1 MDRPALVVF
10 DLVGTT
16 VRADDAVPRAF
27 LGALDAEGVTLD
39 AAALVDV
46 RGATKRLALDR
57 LLPPGPDHPAA
68 VERAYAHFTRALREA
83 YRPDTV
89 APVDGAGAVVTAL
102 RRAGVRVALNTGFD
116 RALTD
121 HLLGLLGW
129 TALADVVVCG
139 DEVAAGRPAPD
150 LIRRAM
156 ALTGIAAAASVANVG
171 DTTLDL
177 GAGAAA
183 GVGWNIGVWSGAHDR
198 ARLLTAPHT
207 HLCASVAGV
216 PAIVGVGFGAAQ
228 RAGGSRRRPPM

>member
-27 LGALDAEGVTLD
+27 LAALAAEGVLLG
-39 AAALVDV
+39 AEALLDV
-46 RGATKRLALDR
+46 RGATKRQALDR
-57 LLPPGPDHPAA
+57 LLPPGPDHAAA
-68 VERAYAHFTRALREA
+68 VERAYVRFTEALRAA
-83 YRPDTV
+83 YRPETV
-89 APVDGAGAVVTAL
+89 APIEGAVAVVTGL

-116 RALTD
+116 RALAG
-121 HLLGLLGW
+121 HLLGVLGW

-150 LIRRAM
+150 LVRRAM
-156 ALTGIAAAASVANVG
+156 ALTGVADAATVANVG

-177 GAGAAA
+177 AAGAAA
-183 GVGWNIGVWSGAHDR
+183 GARWNIGVWSGAHDR

-216 PAIVGVGFGAAQ
+216 PSILGLG
-228 RAGGSRRRPPM
+228 

>member
-1 MDRPALVVF
+1 MPRPTLVVF

-27 LGALDAEGVTLD
+27 LAALAAEGVTLD
-39 AAALVDV
+39 AAALVEM

-57 LLPPGPDHPAA
+57 LLPPGPDHAAA
-68 VERAYAHFTRALREA
+68 VERAYARFTRSLREA

-89 APVDGAGAVVTAL
+89 APVQGAADVVTGL

-121 HLLGLLGW
+121 HLLDVLGW
-129 TALADVVVCG
+129 TALADVVVSG

-150 LIRRAM
+150 LVRRAM
-156 ALTGIAAAASVANVG
+156 ALLGVTDPATVANVG

-177 GAGAAA
+177 AAGAAA

-207 HLCASVAGV
+207 HLCASVAEV
-216 PAIVGVGFGAAQ
+216 PAILRVG
-228 RAGGSRRRPPM
+228 

>member
-1 MDRPALVVF
+1 MPRPALVVL

-27 LGALDAEGVTLD
+27 LAALAAEGVTLD
-39 AAALVDV
+39 PAALVEV

-57 LLPPGPDHPAA
+57 LLPPGPGHAAA
-68 VERAYAHFTRALREA
+68 VERAYAHFTRGLRAA
-83 YRPDTV
+83 YRPGTV
-89 APVDGAGAVVTAL
+89 TAVDGAVGVVTVL
-102 RRAGVRVALNTGFD
+102 RRAGVRVAFNTGFD
-116 RALTD
+116 RPLTE
-121 HLLGLLGW
+121 HLLGVLGW

-150 LIRRAM
+150 LVRRAM
-156 ALTGIAAAASVANVG
+156 ALTGVTDACTVANVG

-198 ARLLTAPHT
+198 DRLLTAPHT
-207 HLCASVAGV
+207 HLCPSVADV
-216 PAIVGVGFGAAQ
+216 PAILAWTERARQ
-228 RAGGSRRRPPM
+228 RDGGSRRRPPM

>member
-1 MDRPALVVF
+1 MRRPALVVF

-27 LGALDAEGVTLD
+27 LAALAAERVTLAPD
-39 AAALVDV
+39 ALVEM
-46 RGATKRLALDR
+46 RGATKRQVLDR
-57 LLPPGPDHPAA
+57 LLPPGPDHAAA

-83 YRPDTV
+83 YRPETV
-89 APVDGAGAVVTAL
+89 AGVEGAAAVMAGL

-121 HLLGLLGW
+121 HLLGVLGW
-129 TALADVVVCG
+129 TSLADAVVCG

-150 LIRRAM
+150 LVRKAM
-156 ALTGIAAAASVANVG
+156 ALTGIAAAADVANVG

-177 GAGAAA
+177 AAGAAA

-207 HLCASVAGV
+207 HLCASVAEV
-216 PAIVGVGFGAAQ
+216 PALIGLG
-228 RAGGSRRRPPM
+228 

>member
-1 MDRPALVVF
+1 MVRPALVVF

-27 LGALDAEGVTLD
+27 LAALASEGVALD
-39 AAALVDV
+39 AAALVEV

-57 LLPPGPDHPAA
+57 LLPPGLDHAAA
-68 VERAYAHFTRALREA
+68 VERAYSAFTRALHEA

-89 APVDGAGAVVTAL
+89 APVDGAVAVVHGL
-102 RRAGVRVALNTGFD
+102 RQAGIRVALNTGFD
-116 RALTD
+116 RALAL
-121 HLLGLLGW
+121 HLLGVLGW
-129 TALADVVVCG
+129 STLADTVVCG

-150 LIRRAM
+150 LIRTAM
-156 ALTGIAAAASVANVG
+156 ARTGVTDAARVANVG

-216 PAIVGVGFGAAQ
+216 PAILGA
-228 RAGGSRRRPPM
+228 G

>member
-1 MDRPALVVF
+1 MVRPALVVF

-27 LGALDAEGVTLD
+27 LAALAAEGVALD
-39 AAALVDV
+39 AAALVEV
-46 RGATKRLALDR
+46 RGATKRLALER
-57 LLPPGPDHPAA
+57 LLPPGPDHAAA
-68 VERAYAHFTRALREA
+68 VERAYAAFTRALREA

-89 APVDGAGAVVTAL
+89 APVQGAAAVVTGL

-116 RALTD
+116 RALAG
-121 HLLGLLGW
+121 HLLGVLGW
-129 TALADVVVCG
+129 TALADAVVCG

-150 LIRRAM
+150 LVHAAM
-156 ALTGIAAAASVANVG
+156 ARTGITDAAVVANVG

-207 HLCASVAGV
+207 HLCASVAEV
-216 PAIVGVGFGAAQ
+216 PALFGVG
-228 RAGGSRRRPPM
+228 

>member
-27 LGALDAEGVTLD
+27 LAALAAEGVTLG
-39 AAALVDV
+39 AEALLDV
-46 RGATKRLALDR
+46 RGATKRQALDR
-57 LLPPGPDHPAA
+57 LLPSGPDHAAA
-68 VERAYAHFTRALREA
+68 VERAYVRFTEALRVA
-83 YRPDTV
+83 YRPETV
-89 APVDGAGAVVTAL
+89 APIEGAVAVVTGL

-116 RALTD
+116 RALAG
-121 HLLGLLGW
+121 HLLGVLGW

-150 LIRRAM
+150 LVRRAM
-156 ALTGIAAAASVANVG
+156 ALTGVTDAAMVANVG

-177 GAGAAA
+177 AAGAAA
-183 GVGWNIGVWSGAHDR
+183 GARWNIGVWSGAHDR

-216 PAIVGVGFGAAQ
+216 PSILGVG
-228 RAGGSRRRPPM
+228 

>member
-1 MDRPALVVF
+1 MVRPALVVL

-27 LGALDAEGVTLD
+27 LAALASEGVVLDAGALVE
-39 AAALVDV
+39 V

-57 LLPPGPDHPAA
+57 LLPPGPDHAAA
-68 VERAYAHFTRALREA
+68 VERAYAAFTRALHEA
-83 YRPDTV
+83 YRPGTV
-89 APVDGAGAVVTAL
+89 APLEGAVAVVHGL
-102 RRAGVRVALNTGFD
+102 RRAGIRVALNTGFD
-116 RALTD
+116 RALAD
-121 HLLGLLGW
+121 HLLGVLGW
-129 TALADVVVCG
+129 TALADAVVCG
-139 DEVAAGRPAPD
+139 DEVAVGRPAPD
-150 LIRRAM
+150 LVRAAM
-156 ALTGIAAAASVANVG
+156 ARTGVTDAALVANVG

-216 PAIVGVGFGAAQ
+216 PAILGVG
-228 RAGGSRRRPPM
+228 